1 MGTSMNV
8 IYPDRVVTIAL
19 YHYSFEWDQGRLLAG
34 GPVFGSQHM
43 SRFHLDLRYWKITPS
58 GAGTLNCNRREEKH
72 VILVTKEGDQV
83 ISQEAIGY
91 EKFVKDKQDA
101 YGVFLK
107 NGNTELL
114 SSADYEFY
122 FQTIQDYTRG
132 RNVIAMIA
140 TKKETK

>member
-1 MGTSMNV
+1 MGTTVN
-8 IYPDRVVTIAL
+8 IIHPDRIVTVAL

-34 GPVFGSQHM
+34 GPVFGLQHM
-43 SRFHLDLRYWKITPS
+43 SRIQLDLRYWEITPS
-58 GAGTLNCNRREEKH
+58 GEGTLNCKPREEKH
-72 VILVTKEGDQV
+72 VILVTREGDRV

-107 NGNTELL
+107 DGNTELL
-114 SSADYEFY
+114 SSAEYEFY
-122 FQTIQDYTRG
+122 FQTVQDYTQG
-132 RNVIAMIA
+132 RNVIAVIA